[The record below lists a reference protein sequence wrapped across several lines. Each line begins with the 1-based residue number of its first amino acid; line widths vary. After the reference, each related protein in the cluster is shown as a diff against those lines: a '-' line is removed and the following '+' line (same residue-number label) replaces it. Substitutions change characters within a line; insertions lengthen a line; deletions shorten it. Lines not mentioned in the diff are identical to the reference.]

1 MPALSHI
8 GRRLFLKTAGAT
20 AVAGVTGASA
30 TEPAMARS
38 ALQSYSS
45 EFDFDTVYS
54 RIGTNS
60 SKWDAQIARYGREHV
75 DVGMGTADQ
84 DFRIAPPISAALRQR
99 VEHENYGYMAIPES
113 YYESIIDWNT
123 RRYGLEI
130 ARDSIRNS
138 DGVHTGIISTL
149 RAFCPPGS
157 KVLMNTPTYDGF
169 YSDIRIVGLVAEE
182 SPMKVVDGK
191 YKIDFADLE
200 RRIDHETHAFILC
213 NPHNPTGNLWSRE
226 DLMTLGEI
234 CTKRRVVVLAD
245 EIHCD
250 FVAAGNTYTPY
261 ATLDDEAIVRNSIT
275 YKSVSKSFNL
285 SSLKCAYLFSTNP
298 DYLTR
303 ITGAGQHRQSMNT
316 LGIVAAE
323 AAYNHCEDWLD
334 QVITYIDGTTDYVEQ
349 FVGSRLPGV
358 SCIKPEG
365 TYLSWLDM
373 RPVIDRIGARATATA
388 ADADTTPESVLQQY
402 LVDHANIHI
411 NPGSNYG
418 LGGSGHMRMN
428 LATSRSLV
436 EMALHNLASAL
447 G

>member
-1 MPALSHI
+1 
-8 GRRLFLKTAGAT
+8 
-20 AVAGVTGASA
+20 
-30 TEPAMARS
+30 
-38 ALQSYSS
+38 
-45 EFDFDTVYS
+45 
-54 RIGTNS
+54 
-60 SKWDAQIARYGREHV
+60 
-75 DVGMGTADQ
+75 MGTADQ

-113 YYESIIDWNT
+113 YYESIIDWNK

-130 ARDSIRNS
+130 SRDSIRNS

-349 FVGSRLPGV
+349 FVGSRLPGRELCQAGGNLPELAGHETGHRPNRCQGNSHRGRCRHHPRKGAATV
-358 SCIKPEG
+358 PGRPCEYPHQPGVKLRARWQWAHADEPRDVALPRRAGAPQSCKRAGLKSGAQAVTPGVARNRAHGGVRVTIHHRFMFSEEG
-365 TYLSWLDM
+365 K
-373 RPVIDRIGARATATA
+373 
-388 ADADTTPESVLQQY
+388 
-402 LVDHANIHI
+402 
-411 NPGSNYG
+411 
-418 LGGSGHMRMN
+418 
-428 LATSRSLV
+428 
-436 EMALHNLASAL
+436 
-447 G
+447 